1 MAVDIMAAVAA
12 QRLVA
17 ITRSVRGSE
26 NHEKRVHNTAT
37 RTAAMLTGTTVG
49 NHASNIEEYML
60 RDMYMRV
67 LEEYNR
73 KPNHAY
79 FGQEFTPQG
88 LALWKRA
95 VKALTASGVDRETF
109 VRAQF
114 TWFHEKF
121 RKAPTSLQLTTDE
134 AVLRAASVEV
144 STTVRS
150 NATEAKIS
158 LGDLFCRCEKQM
170 NAYMRAQGMT
180 REEVYTKLVLT
191 GVAVFPGKFIE
202 ADPVWA
208 KVQNDLKR

>member
-1 MAVDIMAAVAA
+1 MAVDILAVVAA
-12 QRLVA
+12 QRLQA
-17 ITRSVRGSE
+17 IRKSVTGSE
-26 NHEKRVHNTAT
+26 NHEKRVSNTAAK
-37 RTAAMLTGTTVG
+37 AAAVLTGSTVG
-49 NHASNIEEYML
+49 NHAVHLEEYML
-60 RDMYMRV
+60 RDMYVRV

-73 KPNHAY
+73 KPNYAY

-95 VKALTASGVDRETF
+95 VKALKASGVSRETF

-121 RKAPTSLQLTTDE
+121 RKAPTTLQLTTDE

-144 STTVRS
+144 DPTVRS
-150 NATEAKIS
+150 NDTEAKIS
-158 LGDLFCRCEKQM
+158 VGDLFRCCEKQM

-180 REEVYTKLVLT
+180 REEVYRKLVIP
-191 GVAVFPGKFIE
+191 GVAVFPGKFLA

-208 KVQNDLKR
+208 KVKDK